1 MAYETLGKERFVV
14 DRSGPVEMIR
24 IKARRQVFALLF
36 LPVWLTLW
44 TVGGVTAIT
53 QVVQEFNLFI
63 CLWLCGWLLGWVFAA
78 GTIAWMLMGAE
89 TVRVVGKD
97 LELGTEIGP
106 WKRSK
111 LSQGAQIRD
120 LRAAPANP
128 LTNFQLSGPF
138 MRHMQIGAVQF
149 TYGARTVRLAA
160 GLDEAEGRLIVERL
174 KKALP
179 GSATA
184 SDGAF

>member
-36 LPVWLTLW
+36 LPVWLTGW
-44 TVGGVTAIT
+44 TVGGVVAIS
-53 QVVQEFNLFI
+53 QVLHEFSLFL
-63 CLWLCGWLLGWVFAA
+63 CLWLCGWAVGWVFAA

-89 TVRVVGKD
+89 TVRVIGGD

-106 WKRSK
+106 WKRGK
-111 LSQGAQIRD
+111 LYQGAQIRD

-160 GLDEAEGRLIVERL
+160 GLDEAEGRMIVERL

-184 SDGAF
+184 SDGAL

>member
-36 LPVWLTLW
+36 LPVWLTGW
-44 TVGGVTAIT
+44 TVGGVVAIS
-53 QVVQEFNLFI
+53 QVLHEFSLFL
-63 CLWLCGWLLGWVFAA
+63 CLWLCGWAVGWVFAA

-106 WKRSK
+106 WKRNK
-111 LSQGAQIRD
+111 LYQGAQLRD

-128 LTNFQLSGPF
+128 LANFQMSGPF
-138 MRHMQIGAVQF
+138 MRQMQGGAVQF

-160 GLDEAEGRLIVERL
+160 GLDEAEGKLIVERL